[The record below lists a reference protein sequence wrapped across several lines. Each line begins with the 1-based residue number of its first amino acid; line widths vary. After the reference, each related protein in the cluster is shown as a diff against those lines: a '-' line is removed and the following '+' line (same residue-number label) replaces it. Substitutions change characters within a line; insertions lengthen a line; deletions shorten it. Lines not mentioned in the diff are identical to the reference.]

1 MIFPIGYHLDSHLL
15 ASIANEG
22 LGMYS
27 FVPDGG
33 FVGTTFVHALANTLS
48 GYGMDARLRMNFL
61 EGAR

>member
-1 MIFPIGYHLDSHLL
+1 
-15 ASIANEG
+15 
-22 LGMYS
+22 MYS

-48 GYGMDARLRMNFL
+48 GYGVEARLRMKLL